1 MHQPAAS
8 ESLEEITIRLGEL
21 TIDIRVSRAAAT
33 GSVPSQL
40 QSVPEITTSAR
51 GSSGPT
57 GHPTEVPREVI
68 TTALLSHTVDQFS
81 ALELG
86 DLWRLASRLRGTDSL
101 WTPRARI
108 GRAFKAGAVAAL
120 RLEGQVTDLTVP
132 GIPYKNSI
140 YVILRAP
147 KLPEGGWTPDYRKYV
162 QAVQTH
168 VPGSRHDFHQDSV
181 SHAFASQAEAEAFL
195 AGAGKQWPRLLQ

>member
-1 MHQPAAS
+1 M
-8 ESLEEITIRLGEL
+8 EEITIRLGEL

-57 GHPTEVPREVI
+57 GHPTEV
-68 TTALLSHTVDQFS
+68 FS

-101 WTPRARI
+101 WTPRPRI

-147 KLPEGGWTPDYRKYV
+147 NLPEGGWTPDYRKYV